1 MPSDPVARRPVVLV
15 VAGPSGAGKGSIT
28 QRLLQRDER
37 LRLSRSWTTRSRRL
51 NEPPDWYTFVDRPT
65 FEAKAADHGFLEWA
79 EVFDNLY
86 GTPLPEVDDDVDVI
100 LEIDVQG
107 AQQVRER
114 LPESVVVFVRPPSR
128 GEQERRLHG
137 RGDPPEL
144 IERRLAKADAEE
156 EVGIAIADLVVV
168 NDELERATDIVRAF
182 LRGLRAGLARCPDDG
197 PGTGTPR

>member
-1 MPSDPVARRPVVLV
+1 MAADPGRNPIVLV
-15 VAGPSGAGKGSIT
+15 IAGPSGAGKGSIT

-37 LRLSRSWTTRSRRL
+37 LHLSRSWTTRSRRP
-51 NEPPDWYTFVDRPT
+51 NEPPDWYTFVDRDT
-65 FEAKAADHGFLEWA
+65 FEKKAAEGGFLEWA
-79 EVFDNLY
+79 EVFDHLY
-86 GTPLPEVDDDVDVI
+86 GTPAPELEGDHDVI

-114 LPESVVVFVRPPSR
+114 IPDAVVVFVRPPSR
-128 GEQERRLHG
+128 KEQERRLVG

-156 EVGIAIADLVVV
+156 EVGIALADLVVV

-182 LRGLRAGLARCPDDG
+182 LRGLRAGLARC
-197 PGTGTPR
+197 